1 MKHIPLIIVLEGGKM
16 KLYIYCNQKS
26 DANLHVFQQL
36 QMFGIEVP
44 GGVLMNVIHSGNSW
58 QNDRQV
64 NAMHC
69 IESEIT

>member
-1 MKHIPLIIVLEGGKM
+1 MAIRAPGGANKQS
-16 KLYIYCNQKS
+16 N
-26 DANLHVFQQL
+26 ANLHVFQHL

>member
-1 MKHIPLIIVLEGGKM
+1 MANKQS
-16 KLYIYCNQKS
+16 N
-26 DANLHVFQQL
+26 ANLHVFQHL

-44 GGVLMNVIHSGNSW
+44 GEVFVIDIHSRNSW